1 MDPDTIICV
10 LFQCSN
16 LIDSAHKCFSAFIHD
31 RNPNNIPTL
40 YVCEVEIAAE
50 GLTGVQQLLSNPV
63 GQNVKFV
70 FAAVRTEP

>member
-1 MDPDTIICV
+1 MF
-10 LFQCSN
+10 LFCLQSTN
-16 LIDSAHKCFSAFIHD
+16 SIGTFTHD

-40 YVCEVEIAAE
+40 YICEVEIAAE
-50 GLTGVQQLLSNPV
+50 GLAGVQQLLSNPV